1 MLILKRKKNESIL
14 IGNDIR
20 ITILECSSGDV
31 RLAINAPKHLSI
43 LREELSET
51 ESTNKA
57 ASMPDMESLQAA
69 AAALL
74 PYLRKDE

>member
-20 ITILECSSGDV
+20 ITILECSSGEV
-31 RLAINAPKHLSI
+31 RLAINAPRQFSI
-43 LREELSET
+43 LREELSEM
-51 ESTNKA
+51 EQSNKD
-57 ASMPDMESLQAA
+57 ASMPDMQSLQAS

-74 PYLRKDE
+74 PYLRKD

>member
-20 ITILECSSGDV
+20 ITILECSSGEV
-31 RLAINAPKHLSI
+31 RLAINAPRQLSI
-43 LREELSET
+43 LREELSEM
-51 ESTNKA
+51 EQSNKD
-57 ASMPDMESLQAA
+57 ASMPDMQSLQAS

-74 PYLRKDE
+74 PYLRKD